1 MQQEKQKGQ
10 EGTKMARVAFFA
22 IFSPFLLFWLPL
34 QRRGICQVSCQG
46 KAGNNDFAKA
56 LSG

>member
-1 MQQEKQKGQ
+1 MQEEKQKGQ

-22 IFSPFLLFWLPL
+22 IFAPFLPFLLPL
-34 QRRGICQVSCQG
+34 QRQGICQVSCQG